1 MLFSVVI
8 TVPRS
13 SFGWKGTVQL
23 PTIQMQA
30 PTKQDALNRV
40 HSILY
45 HLPKG
50 STFSLEAI

>member
-1 MLFSVVI
+1 MLFSIVI
-8 TVPRS
+8 TVPSS
-13 SFGWKGTVQL
+13 SFGWKGTVHL
-23 PTIQMQA
+23 PTIQIQA
-30 PTKQDALNRV
+30 PTKQDAINRV